1 FHQRCPRVL
10 QEERKFRRRKTTK
23 TFRDVARRRCTRAAY
38 LIAVLEVA
46 NAGHGLRK
54 GTRRASVD
62 YMKIPGTSTRPVR
75 ERPEYCGNPGNCFP
89 RLRVVTSRTLRS
101 RRAPCSGVS
110 KHPAPKAASTLQR
123 SLQAPCANCGYR
135 LTTNIASV

>member
-1 FHQRCPRVL
+1 MAALTRVDQMIHRFHQRCPRVL

-46 NAGHGLRK
+46 RNGIAFAPMPDLAFQFVGEFPADEISEVANAGHGLRK

-75 ERPEYCGNPGNCFP
+75 ERPEYCGI
-89 RLRVVTSRTLRS
+89 RVTASRGFGS
-101 RRAPCSGVS
+101 
-110 KHPAPKAASTLQR
+110 
-123 SLQAPCANCGYR
+123 
-135 LTTNIASV
+135 